1 MRVRQAGWIREQL
14 RNLPDLPGHL
24 DDLLRQIPP
33 GRVTTHGTLADHLGN
48 RVASRWVGHYVL
60 HHDHKSDCPCHRVVR
75 ADGSL
80 GGYVSG
86 HADEKLMRLRSE
98 TVPCRERRVDL
109 RTHGF
114 SAFESTAPLQQL
126 ERLQQEMR
134 GHGRQ
139 SGSMSQPRTIGGVDV
154 SYRSPWGFATYVEV
168 DPLTREVSLSVTV
181 QQIVTFPYISSYLAF
196 RELPV
201 LLELLQQVRAEG
213 RLADVLVVD
222 GAGIAHPR
230 RMGLAAMLGIAAE
243 IPTIGVTKKLLYGRV
258 DLAHLRF
265 GEERKIRDEQGQP
278 LGAALLPWKR
288 TRKPIYVSPG
298 NQIDVEQAV
307 QLVQQLLGHHRL
319 PEPIYWADR
328 LSRRAARA
336 GTPTP

>member
-1 MRVRQAGWIREQL
+1 
-14 RNLPDLPGHL
+14 
-24 DDLLRQIPP
+24 
-33 GRVTTHGTLADHLGN
+33 
-48 RVASRWVGHYVL
+48 
-60 HHDHKSDCPCHRVVR
+60 
-75 ADGSL
+75 
-80 GGYVSG
+80 
-86 HADEKLMRLRSE
+86 MRLRSE
-98 TVPCRERRVDL
+98 AVPCREWRVDL
-109 RTHGF
+109 RTYGF
-114 SAFESTAPLQQL
+114 SAFESPTPLQQL

-134 GHGRQ
+134 GYWRQ
-139 SGSMSQPRTIGGVDV
+139 SGMSPPRTIGGVDV
-154 SYRSPWGFATYVEV
+154 SYRSPWGFASYVEV
-168 DPLTREVSLSVTV
+168 DPLTREVGLSVIV

-196 RELPV
+196 RELPI

-243 IPTIGVTKKLLYGRV
+243 IPTIGVTKKLLFGRV
-258 DLAHLRF
+258 DLANLRF
-265 GEERKIRDEQGQP
+265 GDVRRIRDEHGQS

-288 TRKPIYVSPG
+288 TQKPIYVSPG
-298 NQIDVEQAV
+298 NQIDVDQTV